1 MQRRFRIPADNR
13 TSVSKLRTTHW
24 QQRLISQH
32 EFLNLIPFFK
42 LPRTILVIILSQWIT
57 LETLCIFDTAV
68 NSRNSR
74 DYLLQDIFLD
84 EGFIVPSNS
93 LENRQEN
100 STESIQNAVLLAKYL
115 HFRQLFVKIF
125 DFTHWFFPIEDI
137 SDFLQYLWHFD
148 VDNERYRHFRA
159 LILPQSFITFELA
172 NVVGSKLQYLWYL
185 SLSGCGHALGDF
197 EFQNLIFTCRNL
209 RCLDISNCSSITC
222 DAITFM
228 AKRCALLNH
237 FIWHGHNTNFY
248 VFVFALGEYCRNLQ
262 LLDLSSQKCRRMT
275 DRDLGLVNPARHY
288 KHLNYLNLSGCD
300 QLTERGIIYLVSSLK
315 TLEYFTMCFE
325 RPGNGTWRGWEG
337 PTPITD
343 QCIIDLSIHNPL
355 LQEIYLRG
363 CDLVTNNCLLPLSR
377 NCKVLKHLDVTGSS
391 CTPEGYDSFNHD
403 NQVIIP
409 MGEYIHVPFYV
420 QHLYIL

>member
-125 DFTHWFFPIEDI
+125 DFTHWFFH
-137 SDFLQYLWHFD
+137 Q
-148 VDNERYRHFRA
+148 A
-159 LILPQSFITFELA
+159 
-172 NVVGSKLQYLWYL
+172 
-185 SLSGCGHALGDF
+185 
-197 EFQNLIFTCRNL
+197 
-209 RCLDISNCSSITC
+209 
-222 DAITFM
+222 
-228 AKRCALLNH
+228 
-237 FIWHGHNTNFY
+237 
-248 VFVFALGEYCRNLQ
+248 
-262 LLDLSSQKCRRMT
+262 
-275 DRDLGLVNPARHY
+275 
-288 KHLNYLNLSGCD
+288 YLN
-300 QLTERGIIYLVSSLK
+300 
-315 TLEYFTMCFE
+315 
-325 RPGNGTWRGWEG
+325 
-337 PTPITD
+337 
-343 QCIIDLSIHNPL
+343 IDH
-355 LQEIYLRG
+355 
-363 CDLVTNNCLLPLSR
+363 
-377 NCKVLKHLDVTGSS
+377 
-391 CTPEGYDSFNHD
+391 
-403 NQVIIP
+403 
-409 MGEYIHVPFYV
+409 
-420 QHLYIL
+420 